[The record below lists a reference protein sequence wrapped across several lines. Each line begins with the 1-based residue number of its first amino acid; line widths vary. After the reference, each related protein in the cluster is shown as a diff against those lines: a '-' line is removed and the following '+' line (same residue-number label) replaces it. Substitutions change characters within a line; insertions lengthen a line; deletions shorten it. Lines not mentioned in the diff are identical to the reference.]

1 MRFYGNNTA
10 KKMHCIYKERNLE
23 FSNTNSVCGH
33 MNEGGCRGG
42 WEAGKEEKR
51 KKK

>member
-1 MRFYGNNTA
+1 
-10 KKMHCIYKERNLE
+10 MHCIYKERNLE
-23 FSNTNSVCGH
+23 FSNTNSMCRH
-33 MNEGGCRGG
+33 MNKGCYREG